1 MAIGKAAAKSTK
13 AGKTA
18 RKASGN
24 ADSSARG
31 RSSTLVVVESPAK
44 AKTIKKYLGSGYVV
58 KASVGHV
65 MDLPKSKIGVDV
77 ENGFRPVYE
86 VIDAKKKVVAEL
98 KAAAKTAERVLL
110 ATDPDREGEA
120 IAWHVAEQLKRTK
133 IPAQRILFNE
143 ITKKAIQEAIQNP
156 LQLNR
161 DLYDA
166 QQARRVLDRLVGYQI
181 SPLLWK
187 KVRRGLSAGR
197 VQSVAVRL
205 VVEREEEIAKFVP
218 VEYWSIEAELRAAL
232 PPQFR
237 AKLIRLGGQKA
248 EIASGEIA
256 RPLVER
262 LKREKFVVAEVTK
275 KERRR
280 NAPPPFITSKLQ
292 QDAANRLGFTAKKT
306 MTLAQR
312 LYEGVELGEEG
323 QTALITYMRTDS
335 VRLSPDA
342 VAGARAYVAQRWGKD
357 YLPAEPVQFKTK
369 KSAQDAHEAIR
380 PTSVDYPPERVKPF
394 LEKDMFRLYEL
405 IWNRFIACQMVPA
418 LFDQTTADI
427 QTEPYASAEGPA
439 GRSAAVRATFRATG
453 QILKFPGYLAV
464 YGQEAEQPP
473 EEAGAEKM
481 EGEDEEKGD
490 VSRQLPPLEPGQA
503 LELIDL
509 IPEQHFTQPPPRFTE
524 ASLVKELEEKGIGR
538 PSTYAA
544 ILSTIQD
551 KEYVE
556 KKEGRFFPTD
566 LGKIVTELLLG
577 AFPRVMDVQFTA
589 RMEEELDEIEEGKID
604 WQSVMGEFYEPFKKS
619 LAAAE
624 AQMRDVKREET
635 PTDLVCE
642 KCGSTMVIKWGRM
655 GRFLACSGY
664 PDCKNTKDFVE
675 EEGKIRVVEDLPT
688 DEMCPTCGKP
698 MVNKR
703 GRFGRFL
710 ACSDY
715 PTCKTTRPITL
726 KGVVCPDCGG
736 GLAERKSRFGK
747 SFYGCVNYPT
757 CKFAAWDRPIPG
769 PCPQCGKPYLLQK
782 YTKRDGPFIACP
794 DKECDY
800 RREAPDPNTVSAQA
814 EAS

>member
-1 MAIGKAAAKSTK
+1 MATKKSGKVKK
-13 AGKTA
+13 ATT
-18 RKASGN
+18 RTSGN
-24 ADSSARG
+24 
-31 RSSTLVVVESPAK
+31 TLVVVESPAK
-44 AKTIKKYLGSGYVV
+44 AKTIKKYLGSGYTV

-65 MDLPKSKIGVDV
+65 MDLPKSKIGVDI
-77 ENGFRPVYE
+77 ENGFAPVYE
-86 VIDAKKKVVAEL
+86 VIDSKKKVVAEL
-98 KAAAKTAERVLL
+98 KSAAKNADKLLL

-120 IAWHVAEQLKRTK
+120 IAWHVYEQLKRQK
-133 IPAQRILFNE
+133 IPAHRILFNE
-143 ITKKAIQEAIQNP
+143 ITKKAIQEAIGKP
-156 LQLNR
+156 LELNK

-181 SPLLWK
+181 SPILWK

-205 VVEREEEIAKFVP
+205 VVEREEEISKFVP
-218 VEYWSIEAELRAAL
+218 VEYWSIEADLKAAL

-237 AKLIRLGGQKA
+237 AKLIKLDGSKVELPSA
-248 EIASGEIA
+248 DVTT
-256 RPLVER
+256 PLVEELR
-262 LKREKFVVAEVTK
+262 KASFVVADVTR

-335 VRLSPDA
+335 VRLSPEA
-342 VAGARAYVAQRWGKD
+342 VAGAREYVLEKWGKE
-357 YLPAEPVQFKTK
+357 YLPEQPVQFKTK

-380 PTSVDYPPERVKPF
+380 PTSLEYPPEKVAPF
-394 LEKDMFRLYEL
+394 LEKDMLRLYEL

-418 LFDQTTADI
+418 VFDQTTADI
-427 QTEPYASAEGPA
+427 SAG
-439 GRSAAVRATFRATG
+439 RATFRATG

-464 YGQEAEQPP
+464 YGHEAEVSPP

-490 VSRQLPPLEPGQA
+490 VSRQLPPLAAGDK
-503 LELIDL
+503 LTLVDL
-509 IPEQHFTQPPPRFTE
+509 VPEQHFTQPPPRFTE

-566 LGKIVTELLLG
+566 LGKIVTELLLHS
-577 AFPRVMDVQFTA
+577 FPTVMDVQFTA
-589 RMEEELDEIEEGKID
+589 RMEDELDEVEEGKAK
-604 WQSVMGEFYEPFKKS
+604 WVSVLEEFYTPFKKS
-619 LAAAE
+619 LKNAE

-642 KCGSTMVIKWGRM
+642 KCGSPMVIKWGRM

-675 EEGKIRVVEDLPT
+675 EDGKIKVVEDIPT
-688 DEMCPTCGKP
+688 DENCPTCGKP
-698 MVNKR
+698 MINKR

-747 SFYGCVNYPT
+747 SFYGCVNYPN
-757 CKFAAWDRPIPG
+757 CKFAAWDKPIPG
-769 PCPQCGKPYLLQK
+769 PCPRCGKPYLLQK
-782 YTKRDGPFIACP
+782 YSKREGAYIACP
-794 DKECDY
+794 DKECGY
-800 RREAPDPNTVSAQA
+800 RREMPESETQMPTSIPPPPRDDDARSQGR
-814 EAS
+814 S

>member
-1 MAIGKAAAKSTK
+1 MMATS
-13 AGKTA
+13 KTA
-18 RKASGN
+18 ATKTATEKTAKARKTTSKKASSKSE
-24 ADSSARG
+24 APARARG
-31 RSSTLVVVESPAK
+31 STLVVVESPTK
-44 AKTIKKYLGSGYVV
+44 AKTIKKYLGAGYVV

-77 ENGFRPVYE
+77 ENGFEPVYE
-86 VIDAKKKVVAEL
+86 VIEAKKKVVAEL
-98 KAAAKTAERVLL
+98 KAAAKGVERILL

-120 IAWHVAEQLKRTK
+120 IAWHVFEQLKK
-133 IPAQRILFNE
+133 SKVPASRILFNE
-143 ITKKAIQEAIQNP
+143 ITKKAIQEAIQKP
-156 LQLNR
+156 LQLNK

-181 SPLLWK
+181 SPILWK

-205 VVEREEEIAKFVP
+205 VVEREEEIGKFVP
-218 VEYWSIEAELRAAL
+218 VEYWSIEADLKAAL

-237 AKLIRLGGQKA
+237 SKLIRLDGEKA
-248 EIASGEIA
+248 ELGSAEITT
-256 RPLVER
+256 PLVEELR
-262 LKREKFVVAEVTK
+262 KQAFVVAEVIR

-342 VAGARAYVAQRWGKD
+342 VTAARDYVSQRWGKD

-380 PTSVDYPPERVKPF
+380 PTSLEYPPEKVQPF
-394 LEKDMFRLYEL
+394 LEKDMYRLYEL

-418 LFDQTTADI
+418 VFDQTTADI
-427 QTEPYASAEGPA
+427 SAG
-439 GRSAAVRATFRATG
+439 RATFRATG
-453 QILKFPGYLAV
+453 QILKFAGYLAV
-464 YGQEAEQPP
+464 YGQEAEQPQ

-481 EGEDEEKGD
+481 EGDDEEKGD
-490 VSRQLPPLEPGQA
+490 VSRQLPPLAAGDR
-503 LELIDL
+503 LELVEL
-509 IPEQHFTQPPPRFTE
+509 LPEQHFTQPPPRFTE

-566 LGKIVTELLLG
+566 LGKIVTELLLHS
-577 AFPRVMDVQFTA
+577 FPSVMDVEFTA
-589 RMEEELDEIEEGKID
+589 KMEEELDDVEEGKVV
-604 WQSVMGEFYEPFKKS
+604 WQDVLKEFYGPFKKT
-619 LAAAE
+619 LAVAE
-624 AQMRDVKREET
+624 AEMRDVKREEK

-642 KCGSTMVIKWGRM
+642 KCGSPMVIKWGRM

-664 PDCKNTKDFVE
+664 PDCKNTKDFIE
-675 EEGKIRVVEDLPT
+675 EDGKIKVVEDIPT
-688 DEMCPTCGKP
+688 DEVCPTCAKP

-715 PTCKTTRPITL
+715 PACKTTRPITL

-747 SFYGCVNYPT
+747 SFFGCVNYPN

-769 PCPQCGKPYLLQK
+769 PCPQCNKPYLLQK
-782 YTKRDGPFIACP
+782 YSKRDGAFIACP
-794 DKECDY
+794 DKECGY
-800 RREAPDPNTVSAQA
+800 RREMPEPGSETVTPPAA
-814 EAS
+814 

>member
-1 MAIGKAAAKSTK
+1 MATSKAKAKKTSKSEAPTK
-13 AGKTA
+13 
-18 RKASGN
+18 S
-24 ADSSARG
+24 
-31 RSSTLVVVESPAK
+31 RSNTLVVVESPTK
-44 AKTIKKYLGSGYVV
+44 AKTIKKYLGSGYTV

-65 MDLPKSKIGVDV
+65 MDLPKSKMGVDI
-77 ENGFRPVYE
+77 EHGFAPVYE
-86 VIDAKKKVVAEL
+86 VIESKKKVVAEL
-98 KAAAKTAERVLL
+98 KEAAKNADRIWL

-120 IAWHVAEQLKRTK
+120 IAWHVFEQLKKQK
-133 IPAQRILFNE
+133 IPTQRILFNE
-143 ITKKAIQEAIQNP
+143 ITKKAIQEAILKP

-181 SPLLWK
+181 SPILWK

-205 VVEREEEIAKFVP
+205 VVEREEEIARFVP
-218 VEYWSIEAELRAAL
+218 VEYWSVEADLKAQL

-237 AKLIRLGGQKA
+237 AKLIKVDGNKIELGSEA
-248 EIASGEIA
+248 VTT
-256 RPLVER
+256 PLVEE
-262 LKREKFVVAEVTK
+262 LQKQQFSVSEVTR

-292 QDAANRLGFTAKKT
+292 QEAANRLGFTAKKT

-342 VAGARAYVAQRWGKD
+342 IKGAREYVTERWGKD
-357 YLPAEPVQFKTK
+357 YLPAEGVQFKTK

-380 PTSVDYPPERVKPF
+380 PTALDQPPEKVKPF
-394 LEKDMFRLYEL
+394 IEKDMFRLYEL

-418 LFDQTTADI
+418 VFDQTTADI
-427 QTEPYASAEGPA
+427 AA
-439 GRSAAVRATFRATG
+439 GRATFRATG

-464 YGQEAEQPP
+464 YGQEAPN

-490 VSRQLPPLEPGQA
+490 VARQLPPLAAGDK
-503 LELIDL
+503 LELL
-509 IPEQHFTQPPPRFTE
+509 QLLSEQHFTQPPPRFTE

-556 KKEGRFFPTD
+556 KKENRFFPTD

-589 RMEEELDEIEEGKID
+589 KMEEDLDEVEEGKVD
-604 WQSVMGEFYEPFKKS
+604 WVKLLGDFYTPFKKT
-619 LAAAE
+619 LEAAE
-624 AQMRDVKREET
+624 SQMRDVKREEK
-635 PTDLVCE
+635 PTDLKCE
-642 KCGSTMVIKWGRM
+642 KCGSPMVIKWGRM

-664 PDCKNTKDFVE
+664 PACKNTKDFVE
-675 EEGKIRVVEDLPT
+675 EEGKIRVVEDIPT
-688 DEMCPTCGKP
+688 DESCPSCGKP
-698 MVNKR
+698 MINKR

-726 KGVVCPDCGG
+726 KGVVCPEDGG

-747 SFYGCVNYPT
+747 SFFGCVNYPN

-782 YTKRDGPFIACP
+782 YSKREGPFIACP
-794 DKECDY
+794 DKECGY
-800 RREAPDPNTVSAQA
+800 RREAPEPNSDSMPPAPA
-814 EAS
+814 A

>member
-1 MAIGKAAAKSTK
+1 MATTKAAAEKPTK
-13 AGKTA
+13 P
-18 RKASGN
+18 RKAPPKAAKVSKGI
-24 ADSSARG
+24 
-31 RSSTLVVVESPAK
+31 TLVVVESPAK
-44 AKTIKKYLGSGYVV
+44 AKTIKKYLGSGYTV

-65 MDLPKSKIGVDV
+65 MDLPKSKMGVDI
-77 ENGFRPVYE
+77 ENGFEPEYE
-86 VIDAKKKVVAEL
+86 IIEAKKKVVAEI
-98 KAAAKTAERVLL
+98 KAAAKLAVRVLL

-120 IAWHVAEQLKRTK
+120 IAWHVFEQIRRSKVPT
-133 IPAQRILFNE
+133 QRVLFNE
-143 ITKKAIQEAIQNP
+143 ITKKAIQEAILHP
-156 LQLNR
+156 LALNK
-161 DLYDA
+161 DMYDA

-181 SPLLWK
+181 SPILWK

-205 VVEREEEIAKFVP
+205 VVEREEEIGRFVP
-218 VEYWSIEAELRAAL
+218 VEYWSVEADLKAAL
-232 PPQFR
+232 PPQYR
-237 AKLIRLGGQKA
+237 AKLIKLDGEKVELPSA
-248 EIASGEIA
+248 EVTT
-256 RPLVER
+256 PLVEEIR
-262 LKREKFVVAEVTK
+262 EEKFVVAEVTR

-292 QDAANRLGFTAKKT
+292 QDAANRLGFTAKKI

-312 LYEGVELGEEG
+312 LYEGVELGDEG

-342 VAGARAYVAQRWGKD
+342 IAGAREYIAGRWGKE

-380 PTSVDYPPERVKPF
+380 PTSLEYPPEKVKPF
-394 LEKDMFRLYEL
+394 LEKDMYRLYEL
-405 IWNRFIACQMVPA
+405 IWNRFVACQMTPA
-418 LFDQTTADI
+418 VFDQTTVDI
-427 QTEPYASAEGPA
+427 SAG
-439 GRSAAVRATFRATG
+439 RATFRATG

-464 YGQEAEQPP
+464 YGQEADVLSPP

-490 VSRQLPPLEPGQA
+490 VSRQLPPLTAGDK
-503 LELIDL
+503 LELMQL
-509 IPEQHFTQPPPRFTE
+509 LSEQHFTQPPPRFTE

-566 LGKIVTELLLG
+566 LGKIVTELLLA

-589 RMEEELDEIEEGKID
+589 RMEEELDEVEEGKIG
-604 WQSVMGEFYEPFKKS
+604 WVSVLDEFYAPFKKS
-619 LAAAE
+619 LVAAE
-624 AQMRDVKREET
+624 AQMRDVKREEK

-642 KCGSTMVIKWGRM
+642 KCGSPMVIKWGRM

-675 EEGKIRVVEDLPT
+675 EDGKIRVVEDIPT
-688 DEMCPTCGKP
+688 DEVCPTCGKP
-698 MVNKR
+698 MINKR

-715 PTCKTTRPITL
+715 PACKTTRPITL
-726 KGVVCPDCGG
+726 KGVVCPEDGG

-747 SFYGCVNYPT
+747 SFFGCVNYPN

-769 PCPQCGKPYLLQK
+769 PCPKCGKPYLLQK
-782 YTKRDGPFIACP
+782 YTKRDGAFIACP
-794 DKECDY
+794 DKECGY
-800 RREAPDPNTVSAQA
+800 RREIPEPGAESVAPPLEERPAVRPA
-814 EAS
+814 